1 MYCYQCGTEIEEHFK
16 FCSKCGR
23 SLDQGQTRGSR
34 RDMSTHINILAWLF
48 IGTAVLY
55 GLIGTTLMI
64 VPGVLQH
71 IPITIGP
78 FGHGMQTVDPWRFA
92 LTIMRIV
99 GFAIIV
105 ASAGTAAAGVGLMQ
119 YQSWGRTLA
128 IIMSV
133 ILLLKFPIGTAAGI
147 YGLWVLLSAEGRE
160 HYQARSA

>member
-1 MYCYQCGTEIEEHFK
+1 MP
-16 FCSKCGR
+16 
-23 SLDQGQTRGSR
+23 
-34 RDMSTHINILAWLF
+34 M
-48 IGTAVLY
+48 
-55 GLIGTTLMI
+55 
-64 VPGVLQH
+64 
-71 IPITIGP
+71 
-78 FGHGMQTVDPWRFA
+78 VDPWRFA
-92 LTIMRIV
+92 LTIMRVV